1 MSSSTLPQN
10 NKIFRFDSALNW
22 EEEDQ
27 RTARGI
33 EARRGRKQR
42 KKQRKMIREEQ
53 LLRLGRTFA
62 ILQDRGQHEAVIGL
76 LCADRLI
83 FRWNLI
89 GFLSTVTDIGGPLLD
104 QWMAL
109 MDSASLLTQVG
120 AIGDTLEEQLNAFRD
135 PARGFQLQGL
145 NPTPLSYLKMLAFY
159 PGFAQMFFPATII
172 SASSSDNETTVADFT
187 SSSDSEATADNND
200 N

>member
-1 MSSSTLPQN
+1 MEWNMS
-10 NKIFRFDSALNW
+10 LN
-22 EEEDQ
+22 
-27 RTARGI
+27 
-33 EARRGRKQR
+33 
-42 KKQRKMIREEQ
+42 
-53 LLRLGRTFA
+53 
-62 ILQDRGQHEAVIGL
+62 GL
-76 LCADRLI
+76 LCANRFI

-135 PARGFQLQGL
+135 PDRGFQLQGL